1 MYRHRII
8 NQSSRIVAPHS
19 LPAPL
24 GGSENTTPH
33 SIAWFK
39 ASCSG
44 FEEKPTYDI
53 VDLRMIPIKHAN
65 SENNSRQW
73 MIMVHVNNT
82 ITTPMN
88 IIISYPTM
96 CPLSSPLLSRT
107 TATRRLLRCL
117 STFSG
122 RKRYS
127 RKLSISFTRQPI
139 VSTREHL
146 RSKICAMVGSHMSS
160 GCKTPPVG

>member
-1 MYRHRII
+1 
-8 NQSSRIVAPHS
+8 
-19 LPAPL
+19 
-24 GGSENTTPH
+24 
-33 SIAWFK
+33 
-39 ASCSG
+39 
-44 FEEKPTYDI
+44 
-53 VDLRMIPIKHAN
+53 MIPIKHAN

-107 TATRRLLRCL
+107 TATRRLLRCR

-146 RSKICAMVGSHMSS
+146 RSKICAMVGSYMSS
-160 GCKTPPVG
+160 GCKTPPVGWRVKGIFLPIYSIGDHHRASESINWESRSQSTQ